1 MSVQLTIELPNQ
13 NGVQAILNAVETYK
27 ANLRVSI
34 KRTKQ
39 RLQTF
44 EQRYQVSTAYF
55 LAEMSAEDLAEAD
68 MEYVDWAGEAK
79 LLTGL
84 EVELQILENAHYQLS

>member
-1 MSVQLTIELPNQ
+1 
-13 NGVQAILNAVETYK
+13 
-27 ANLRVSI
+27 
-34 KRTKQ
+34 
-39 RLQTF
+39 
-44 EQRYQVSTAYF
+44 VSTAYF